1 MYVVVYT
8 QAYRCT
14 TRVSLTTPT
23 KKPKQMIKISDEVR
37 EKPLAAGDLLA
48 AIKSLSAA
56 DPEMRVKNPFT
67 SGVAFDEGEEVK
79 FVGFDYSE
87 WTGDGKDGHPN
98 AHGLFPVIVLDSVST
113 GTRKRLALSSL
124 TKAKGGILVDEA
136 KNPERRKGMWTNDGG
151 LAAVAKGFSE
161 LSEDALTA
169 IANFMGNKT
178 HKIRVQWVEVSPT
191 FFTSLVN
198 IL

>member
-1 MYVVVYT
+1 
-8 QAYRCT
+8 
-14 TRVSLTTPT
+14 
-23 KKPKQMIKISDEVR
+23 MIKISEKVN
-37 EKPLAAGDLLA
+37 EKPFAANELLA
-48 AIKSLSAA
+48 AINSRCED
-56 DPEMRVKNPFT
+56 DPDMRVKNPFT

-79 FVGFDYSE
+79 FIGFDYSE
-87 WTGDGKDGHPN
+87 WAGDGKDGHPN

-169 IANFMGNKT
+169 IANFMGKEA
-178 HKIRVQWVEVSPT
+178 HKVRVQWVEVSPT